1 MQNLWIWQHPN
12 YPNFSFDRREIDT
25 IIKKLEQNHE
35 ILKEITN
42 KINRNDLLKAQ
53 ISALEDEIISSSLI
67 EGERLNR
74 SSIRSSVK
82 KRLDENFDWLA
93 DTYATRHSDNLV
105 SLMLDANLNKAPMN
119 FERLHGWHN
128 ALFEYSQ
135 SKAYKIKRAKFR
147 DDEMSV
153 VSAPS
158 KNVQIH
164 YEALPAKRVENETRN
179 FLNFINKNH
188 ENAYVK
194 SALAHLW
201 FVIIHPYNDGNGRM
215 ARALAHYCLAGKSIE
230 PFSISSVI
238 YANKKDYYEI
248 LEQTTKLENN
258 LNFDFTAWI
267 KRHLEA
273 VNSAINKL

>member
-67 EGERLNR
+67 EGDRLKR

-93 DTYATRHSDNLV
+93 DTHATRHSDNLV
-105 SLMLDANLNKAPMN
+105 SLMLDANLNKAYMN

-128 ALFEYSQ
+128 ALFEYSH
-135 SKAYKIKRAKFR
+135 SKIYKIKRAKFR

-153 VSAPS
+153 ISGS
-158 KNVQIH
+158 QENVQIR
-164 YEALPAKRVENETRN
+164 YEALPAEHVEGEK
-179 FLNFINKNH
+179 FFKF
-188 ENAYVK
+188 Y
-194 SALAHLW
+194 
-201 FVIIHPYNDGNGRM
+201 
-215 ARALAHYCLAGKSIE
+215 
-230 PFSISSVI
+230 
-238 YANKKDYYEI
+238 
-248 LEQTTKLENN
+248 Q
-258 LNFDFTAWI
+258 
-267 KRHLEA
+267 
-273 VNSAINKL
+273 

>member
-12 YPNFSFDRREIDT
+12 YPNFSFDKRIIST
-25 IIKKLEQNHE
+25 IANKLEQDHE
-35 ILKEITN
+35 ILKDIASKTS
-42 KINRNDLLKAQ
+42 RNDLLKAQ

-74 SSIRSSVK
+74 SSIRLSGK

-93 DTYATRHSDNLV
+93 DTHATRHSDNLV

-147 DDEMSV
+147 DDETSV

-164 YEALPAKRVENETRN
+164 YEALPVERVEYEMRN
-179 FLNFINKNH
+179 F
-188 ENAYVK
+188 
-194 SALAHLW
+194 
-201 FVIIHPYNDGNGRM
+201 
-215 ARALAHYCLAGKSIE
+215 
-230 PFSISSVI
+230 
-238 YANKKDYYEI
+238 
-248 LEQTTKLENN
+248 
-258 LNFDFTAWI
+258 
-267 KRHLEA
+267 
-273 VNSAINKL
+273 